1 MYASY
6 YTGIMKNTYS
16 SGFTLIELLVV
27 ISIIVLLSAVAMGS
41 FGLVQRKARDSR
53 RMSDVQSI
61 AKALASFVITSGG
74 LFPVSTTP
82 ITITGTDGFS
92 VMLINS
98 GAINAIPHDPASPRL
113 DYTYQSDTLGSVYT
127 ISFCLETD
135 SIKGYAQGCGNK
147 LTP

>member
-1 MYASY
+1 M
-6 YTGIMKNTYS
+6 
-16 SGFTLIELLVV
+16 LIELLVV

-41 FGLVQRKARDSR
+41 FGLVRRKARDSR

-74 LFPVSTTP
+74 LFPVSTSP
-82 ITITGTDGFS
+82 VTITGADGFS
-92 VMLINS
+92 AMLIN
-98 GAINAIPHDPASPRL
+98 ANVINAVPHDPASPRL
-113 DYTYQSDTLGSVYT
+113 DYTYQSDAQGGTYT

-135 SIKGYAQGCGNK
+135 SIKGYAEGCGNT